1 MLRISRDDTNNRSV
15 SLRLEGEMTGPWVDE
30 TDRICEAII
39 GSGQRLRIDLS
50 QVAFVDRAGVELL
63 GSLKKR
69 KAVLDHCSPLLRAQL
84 RLTRS

>member
-1 MLRISRDDTNNRSV
+1 MLRISRHDTNNRSV
-15 SLRLEGEMTGPWVDE
+15 SLRLEGEITGPWVDE

-39 GSGQRLRIDLS
+39 GSGQHLRIDLS

-84 RLTRS
+84 HLT